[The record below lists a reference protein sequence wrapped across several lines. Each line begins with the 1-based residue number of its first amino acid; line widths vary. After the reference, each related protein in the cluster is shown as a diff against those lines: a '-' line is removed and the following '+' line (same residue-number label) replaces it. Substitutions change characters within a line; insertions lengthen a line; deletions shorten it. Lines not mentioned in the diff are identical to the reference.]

1 MKKFIDLI
9 KELKKTEK
17 GKAVLFFGGYLI
29 FFIILALLMMFAH
42 RNKTRPS
49 DYLSGSKKREDI
61 LLDKLSNENYLF
73 TYKINLDGTEYVY
86 NGKRNKSV
94 ELFQFDNKSYYK
106 NGNSYYVKN
115 NDLWIKSEN
124 PYIFYDFLDSSK
136 LENILDLSM
145 LDSKTSYEDGRN
157 AYNLLISTNTINQ
170 KFNGI
175 DSDFLEEPNKITI
188 TSDSNSDVNEIS
200 YDLSS
205 YCTLNKLCQSS
216 LMITLSYDMFGEIKE
231 IENPVV

>member
-1 MKKFIDLI
+1 MNKLMELI
-9 KELKKTEK
+9 NNLKKTEK
-17 GKAVLFFGGYLI
+17 GKAVLFFAGYLVFFVALAVFMI
-29 FFIILALLMMFAH
+29 FGAK
-42 RNKTRPS
+42 NTTRPS
-49 DYLSGSKKREDI
+49 DYMSGKNSDNVSM
-61 LLDKLSNENYLF
+61 DKLSNENYLF
-73 TYKINLDGTEYVY
+73 TYKVNLDGVEYIY

-94 ELFQFDNKSYYK
+94 ELFQFNNISYYK
-106 NGNSYYVKN
+106 NGDSYYVKN

-136 LENILDLSM
+136 LENILELCM

-170 KFNGI
+170 KLNGI

-188 TSDSNSDVNEIS
+188 TSNNDSDINEVS

-216 LMITLSYDMFGEIKE
+216 LKITLTYDMFGEIKE